1 MQQELANLCGII
13 DGVADSDAIKR
24 LRQLAAKRKRL
35 EGEIDAA
42 TEQALR
48 DGEFV
53 EDIADALG
61 ASREKVRRFRV
72 AHEIADPRETRRAK
86 GAAFR
91 REG

>member
-1 MQQELANLCGII
+1 MI
-13 DGVADSDAIKR
+13 DGVADSDAIKK
-24 LRQLAAKRKRL
+24 LRQLAGKRKRL
-35 EGEIDAA
+35 DDEIDAA

-72 AHEIADPRETRRAK
+72 ARDIPDAREIRAAK

-91 REG
+91 RES